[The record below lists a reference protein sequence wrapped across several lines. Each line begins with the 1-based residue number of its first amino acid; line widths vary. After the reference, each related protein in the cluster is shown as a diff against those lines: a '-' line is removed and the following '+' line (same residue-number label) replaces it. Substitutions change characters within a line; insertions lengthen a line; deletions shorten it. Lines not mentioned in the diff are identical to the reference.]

1 MASMCYRQ
9 LLRLLLPVAA
19 VLILSVVPAAAQ
31 EDAEGATDH
40 PVLARLAG
48 YALTDANAQEFAS
61 YDFTVGDDTKPIE
74 GRYWRLT
81 YWLKEGVKNPGALA
95 IARNYSN
102 ALVAKKGRKVYEA
115 VEAGGGTATASMP
128 LGDGRTLW
136 VETSISNGGETY
148 TLTVVE
154 EAAMTQQI
162 EVTATWLAEQLAAS
176 GSVAL
181 DGITFDTARAA
192 ITPGSK
198 TVLDQVGALLRND
211 AALKLEIQGHT
222 DNVGAPTANLTLS
235 QQRADAVK
243 KYLVDNYAIAAARLT
258 TSGFGDTKPVADN
271 NTDAGRAKN
280 RRVELHRK

>member
-1 MASMCYRQ
+1 MM
-9 LLRLLLPVAA
+9 LLAA
-19 VLILSVVPAAAQ
+19 VPALAQ

-48 YALTDANAQEFAS
+48 FALTEADTQEFAS
-61 YDFTVGDDTKPIE
+61 YDFTVGEDTKAIE

-81 YWLKEGVKNPGALA
+81 YWLKEGAKNPGALA
-95 IARNYSN
+95 ISRNYSN
-102 ALVAKKGRKVYEA
+102 ALIAKKGRKVYEE
-115 VEAGGGTATASMP
+115 VDAGGGTATASMP

-136 VETSISNGGETY
+136 VEMSISNGGETY

-154 EAAMTQQI
+154 EAAMAQQI
-162 EVTATWLAEQLAAS
+162 EVTAAWLAEQLAAT

-181 DGITFDTARAA
+181 EGITFDTAKAA
-192 ITPGSK
+192 IKPDSK
-198 TVLDQVGALLRND
+198 AVLDQVGALLKAD
-211 AALKLEIQGHT
+211 VALKLEIQGHT

-243 KYLVDNYAIAAARLT
+243 KYLVANYAIAEARLT
-258 TSGFGDTKPVADN
+258 TAGFGDTKPVADN
-271 NTDAGRAKN
+271 ATDEGRAKN